1 MKKIVWSV
9 VALLAMASPSLAQ
22 DKKGYIGISLGP
34 SIPLGDLA
42 SKDID
47 NESAGFATSGAI
59 FDISVAYK
67 LGKGPFGITAMLR
80 GQANPMDAKAFVDG
94 IANQNPGIYWTV
106 ESEGWSAGGWML
118 GGFGSFSISPK
129 ASFEPRAMIGFV
141 NAVSPNITITGSAN
155 GSSIWVKQGTS
166 SVFTFSYLLGAGFK
180 FDLGQKFYLL
190 TNLDYLGSNPEFSNI
205 DITASDGSRS
215 KSTVSQPMGTLNW
228 GLGVALK
235 I

>member
-1 MKKIVWSV
+1 
-9 VALLAMASPSLAQ
+9 
-22 DKKGYIGISLGP
+22 
-34 SIPLGDLA
+34 
-42 SKDID
+42 
-47 NESAGFATSGAI
+47 
-59 FDISVAYK
+59 
-67 LGKGPFGITAMLR
+67 
-80 GQANPMDAKAFVDG
+80 
-94 IANQNPGIYWTV
+94 V

-118 GGFGSFSISPK
+118 GGVGSFSISPK

-166 SVFTFSYLLGAGFK
+166 SAFTFSYLLGAGFK

-215 KSTVSQPMGTLNW
+215 KSTVSQPMGTLNL